1 MSYIATET
9 KKLKDEPRLNYSN
22 KLVNKHQFGKTI
34 ALTFKKYFI
43 AAIFPKGRAMIHPVS
58 EIVQIIFE
66 LFQILSSGISLKI
79 TETRARVRAN

>member
-1 MSYIATET
+1 
-9 KKLKDEPRLNYSN
+9 
-22 KLVNKHQFGKTI
+22 
-34 ALTFKKYFI
+34 
-43 AAIFPKGRAMIHPVS
+43 MIHPVS